1 MKDGKEID
9 ALALGDKEFYPIDS
23 SDTSVTAN
31 EKTYYAVPSKITI
44 KSGTSLLMNLNDSH
58 DDSHDATITTDQTAS
73 DTVVDCVGAHD
84 DKYFF
89 VGSVNFSTY
98 NVYPMLYSDT
108 NSDTDMV
115 GIVAKSDCTNIVW

>member
-1 MKDGKEID
+1 MTKLMKDGKEID

-31 EKTYYAVPSKITI
+31 GKTYYAVPSKITI
-44 KSGTSLLMNLNDSH
+44 KSGTSLLLTLNDSR
-58 DDSHDATITTDQTAS
+58 DATITTDQTAS

-89 VGSVNFSTY
+89 VGSVNFVTY
-98 NVYPMLYSDT
+98 NNYPMLYSDT

-115 GIVAKSDCTNIVW
+115 GVVAKSDCKSVVW

>member
-31 EKTYYAVPSKITI
+31 GKTYYAVPSKITI
-44 KSGTSLLMNLNDSH
+44 KSGTHLLLTLSDSS
-58 DDSHDATITTDQTAS
+58 DTFATDQTAS

-89 VGSVNFSTY
+89 VGSVKFATY
-98 NVYPMLYSDT
+98 NILPMLYSDT
-108 NSDTDMV
+108 GSDNNIV
-115 GIVAKSDCTNIVW
+115 GVVAKSDCTNIVW